1 MSNSRLVARELV
13 TGYGTPRK
21 PEAITRADFAI
32 EGGTIA
38 AVVGTNGSGKTTLL
52 KTLVG
57 LLPPLSG
64 AITFAGQSIAE
75 YRAVHGIGYL
85 PEALVL
91 NPAWSVR
98 GLLRMT
104 AFAARVG
111 EDSIAEAVQLASI
124 DFDIDQPVGRLSK
137 GMRQRTALA
146 MALLPLSEL
155 VLLDEPEAG
164 LDPGQR
170 IRLRDRLRELAR
182 AGRVIVIASHDIA
195 GVCSVADQTF
205 LLTGDCMRLL
215 NERELTNRD
224 RLVALFEAGA
234 S

>member
-1 MSNSRLVARELV
+1 MTHSLVARELA
-13 TGYGTPRK
+13 TGYGSRRNS
-21 PEAITRADFAI
+21 EVITRAAFEI
-32 EGGTIA
+32 MGGTIA
-38 AVVGTNGSGKTTLL
+38 AVVGANGSGKSTLL

-64 AITFAGQSIAE
+64 GVTFAGHAIGD
-75 YRAVHGIGYL
+75 YRAEHGIGYL

-91 NPAWSVR
+91 PPFWSVR

-104 AFAARVG
+104 AFAAGVG
-111 EDSIAEAVQLASI
+111 EASIAEAAQLAGI
-124 DFDIDQPVGRLSK
+124 DFDVDQPVGKLSK

-146 MALLPLSEL
+146 IALIPVPEL
-155 VLLDEPEAG
+155 LLLDEPEAG

-170 IRLRDRLRELAR
+170 IRLRDRLREMAR

-205 LLTGDCMRLL
+205 LLTGASMRLL
-215 NERELTNRD
+215 QEHELTDRD
-224 RLVALFEAGA
+224 RLVALFEGGTP
-234 S
+234 